1 MTYTTEWSTTGKPM
15 SRISQRFWGAVG
27 QRIVDSGALD
37 GTQYKPGQ
45 TADESARLSEYER
58 RWAYYLNDDLYS
70 RLYRAALYPH
80 AMPVEWNPIP
90 AVIAFYIANTLGGDQ
105 AVQPTNEDA
114 AADALAAAVT
124 QVWRWSNFPALRR
137 SLSRT
142 AAVLGD
148 VFLKVAERR
157 PVADMPPTGVYIQDI
172 APPAVRWWD
181 ADERDFLTG
190 IRIDTPRLASVFTG
204 ESRRHTLVEVWRK
217 LWDDGFS
224 GARYYESPIGRL
236 MDDATATGAVAEL
249 SFDELG
255 YDFIPVVWARVSTP
269 WRHMTAQIDRYN
281 ALAWQS
287 SRLNRPLAVVNANG
301 RDETGRP
308 YGVPQGTAAGLE
320 ALYSEAGDGVMGV
333 VEMPGTATMTW
344 AGQPVDFAALNNQM
358 AAVRQGVIDALPEYR
373 VATID
378 ASTQIATETLE
389 LLLSHAGQRVLEVR
403 EGLERALVRAQMMAL
418 SIAQIAAIE
427 PAVFGAEVIGT
438 YDDGRTEHV
447 FAERPVFPVSPS
459 RRATEAQTHVN
470 NGVALGAAYTLAGY
484 SESDVTAALAADEV
498 REGIEQ

>member
-1 MTYTTEWSTTGKPM
+1 MTTTEWTTTGRPM

-37 GTQYKPGQ
+37 GTLYKPGQ
-45 TADESARLSEYER
+45 TADEAARQNEYHLREC
-58 RWAYYLNDDLYS
+58 YYLNDDLYT

-90 AVIAFYIANTLGGDQ
+90 AVIAFYIANTLGGEQ
-105 AVQPTNEDA
+105 AVQPADENVDG
-114 AADALAAAVT
+114 DALAAAVT

-137 SLSRT
+137 ALSRT
-142 AAVLGD
+142 AATLGD

-157 PVADMPPTGVYIQDI
+157 PVADEPPTGVYMQDI
-172 APPAVRWWD
+172 APSAVRWWE
-181 ADERDFLTG
+181 ADERDFLAG
-190 IRIDTPRLASVFTG
+190 IRIDTPRLTSVFSG
-204 ESRRHTLVEVWRK
+204 VERRHVLVEVWRK
-217 LWDDGFS
+217 QWPDGFA

-236 MDDATATGAVAEL
+236 MDDAAATGAVASL
-249 SFDELG
+249 SFDDLG

-269 WRHMTAQIDRYN
+269 WRHLIAQIDRYN
-281 ALAWQS
+281 ALAWQA
-287 SRLNRPLAVVNANG
+287 SRLNRPLAVINANG

-308 YGVPQGTAAGLE
+308 YTVPQGTAEGLE

-358 AAVRQGVIDALPEYR
+358 AAIRQGVIDALPEYR

-389 LLLSHAGQRVLEVR
+389 LLLSHAGQRVLETR

-418 SIAQIAAIE
+418 SLAQVAGIE
-427 PAVFGAEVIGT
+427 PGVFGADVIGT

-447 FAERPVFPVSPS
+447 FTERPVFPTSPS
-459 RRATEAQTHVN
+459 RRAAEAQAHVN
-470 NGVALGAAYTLAGY
+470 NGLAVGAAYRLAGY
-484 SESDVTAALAADEV
+484 SETDVTTALAADDV
-498 REGIEQ
+498 RGIGQ